1 MHSSIWPH
9 LDPRVCFLRNFS
21 EMSPKLPA
29 REKVDSFGQPLL
41 APAPAPARM
50 VSTRSRRA
58 AEEKENLPAG
68 KKAKRLI
75 PSSVKASPP
84 KPLRFRG
91 RYLLCNEP
99 DQVEAACRALLKGG
113 VRQVGFDM
121 EWRVFFRKGP
131 SNLGRTA
138 LLQLG
143 FTAPPGGLNAGL
155 SKLPWTFLDEKVK
168 CKSRF
173 VRESPPLS
181 LSLSLS
187 LRRRRQQRRLTCAA
201 SLRTS
206 GRLRQKWR

>member
-1 MHSSIWPH
+1 
-9 LDPRVCFLRNFS
+9 
-21 EMSPKLPA
+21 MSPKLPA

-41 APAPAPARM
+41 APTPAPARM

-181 LSLSLS
+181 LSLSL
-187 LRRRRQQRRLTCAA
+187 RRRRQQRRLTCAA

>member
-1 MHSSIWPH
+1 
-9 LDPRVCFLRNFS
+9 
-21 EMSPKLPA
+21 
-29 REKVDSFGQPLL
+29 
-41 APAPAPARM
+41 M

-99 DQVEAACRALLKGG
+99 EQVEAACRALLKGG

-143 FTAPPGGLNAGL
+143 FTAPPGGLDAGL

-181 LSLSLS
+181 LSLSPPSSPTMLS
-187 LRRRRQQRRLTCAA
+187 DLRCFFAYFWTSAAEMEGNTCASCCTYTTRA
-201 SLRTS
+201 SHRA
-206 GRLRQKWR
+206 WRRSWRARRSRSTA

>member
-1 MHSSIWPH
+1 M
-9 LDPRVCFLRNFS
+9 
-21 EMSPKLPA
+21 PA
-29 REKVDSFGQPLL
+29 REKVDSFGEPLL
-41 APAPAPARM
+41 APAPARM

-143 FTAPPGGLNAGL
+143 FTAPPGGLDAGL

-173 VRESPPLS
+173 VREFPPLS
-181 LSLSLS
+181 LSLS
-187 LRRRRQQRRLTCAA
+187 AVVA
-201 SLRTS
+201 NNVV
-206 GRLRQKWR
+206 